1 MGYAL
6 LDAATEP
13 ATVLDCGLVP
23 VLAAASPAERLL
35 AIANALDALIARHV
49 PTALAL
55 ERLYFNK
62 NAKTAMRVAEARGVA
77 LLCAARAGLAV
88 AEYTP
93 QEVKLSV
100 TGTGSADKLQVQ
112 RMLTLVL
119 ALAEPITQDNVADA
133 VAIALAHIQRARF
146 GAAVALASS

>member
-6 LDAATEP
+6 LDAATDP
-13 ATVLDCGLVP
+13 ARILDCGVVA
-23 VLAAASPAERLL
+23 VLSEASAAERLL
-35 AIANALDALIARHV
+35 TIADALDELIARHR
-49 PTALAL
+49 PAALAM

-62 NAKTAMRVAEARGVA
+62 NARTAMRVAEARGVA
-77 LLCAARAGLAV
+77 LLCAARARLIV

-100 TGTGSADKLQVQ
+100 TGNGGADKKQVQ

-119 ALAEPITQDNVADA
+119 ALEEPITQDDVADA
-133 VAIALAHIQRARF
+133 VAIALAHAQRERF
-146 GAAVALASS
+146 GAAVALASR